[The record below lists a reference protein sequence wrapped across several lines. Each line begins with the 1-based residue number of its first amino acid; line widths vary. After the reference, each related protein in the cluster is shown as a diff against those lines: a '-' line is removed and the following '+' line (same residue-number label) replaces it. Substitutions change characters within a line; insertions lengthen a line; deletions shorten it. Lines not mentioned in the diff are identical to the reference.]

1 MKKLTLALAFSMVIS
16 AGGLLSGQELGM
28 SEDEMFKDAD
38 VMVDSNTI
46 INEDISKSLDSESV
60 TFSGNLYSRA
70 TFNMTKD
77 WLAGLTDGDKNLFSA
92 YLEGNFFLDI
102 RLRKSFKA
110 FVNLA
115 INYKSVAS
123 GYEIYGTTYILMTNV
138 LGSGVD
144 LSGENTKIILKEVF
158 IDLNIDK
165 NAYFR
170 LGKQVLQWGQG
181 YFWNPTDLINNE
193 LKSFS
198 DMSRYREGSFG
209 LKITIPYETYFNF
222 YGFIDARQVEK
233 FTDIAVAGKIQFL
246 LGITEIAFSGWAK
259 QGFYPVY
266 GFDFT
271 TALGG
276 FNLYGEMSISYG
288 DNHKR
293 LGDPVILGPFTNYTL
308 LSVDDKWVPRITL
321 GFMKTF
327 DWDLPDRITL
337 VGEFYYND
345 GGYYDNVFKDPAKI
359 NALFMN
365 NLYQANY
372 NSVYYGAIFLSISR
386 FPIQDMSVSVNALGN
401 FNDYSFIVMGGLS
414 YSPVNNCTLGFN
426 IYGYLGEDDC
436 EYTAS
441 GNRLGLEATA
451 KVVF

>member
-1 MKKLTLALAFSMVIS
+1 MLAV
-16 AGGLLSGQELGM
+16 GLINGQELGM
-28 SEDEMFKDAD
+28 DEDDMFKDAD
-38 VMVDSNTI
+38 MMVDSNTI
-46 INEDISKSLDSESV
+46 INEDINKSIDSESV
-60 TFSGNLYSRA
+60 TFSGNLFSRA
-70 TFNMTKD
+70 SFNMTKD
-77 WLAGLTDGDKNLFSA
+77 WLHGQTDGDKNLFSA

-102 RLRKSFKA
+102 RLRKNFKA

-123 GYEIYGTTYILMTNV
+123 GYEIYGTTYIMMTNI

-158 IDLNIDK
+158 VDMNIDK
-165 NAYFR
+165 NVYFR

-181 YFWNPTDLINNE
+181 YFWNPTDLINSE

-198 DMSRYREGSFG
+198 DMNRNREGSFG

-222 YGFIDARQVEK
+222 YGFIDARKVEK
-233 FTDIAVAGKIQFL
+233 FTDFAVAGKIQFL

-276 FNLYGEMSISYG
+276 FNFYGEMSISYG
-288 DNHKR
+288 DNRKK
-293 LGDPVILGPFTNYTL
+293 LGDPVIFGPITNYTTVP
-308 LSVDDKWVPRITL
+308 VDGRWVPRITL
-321 GFMKTF
+321 GFMKMF
-327 DWDLPDRITL
+327 DWEVPDRITL

-359 NALFMN
+359 NTLLMN

-372 NSVYYGAIFLSISR
+372 NSVYYGALFLSISR
-386 FPIQDMSVSVNALGN
+386 FPIQDMSVSLNALGN
-401 FNDYSFIVMGGLS
+401 FNDYSFVVMGGIN
-414 YSPVNNCTLGFN
+414 YSPVNYCTLGFN

-436 EYTAS
+436 EYTAT
-441 GNRLGLEATA
+441 GNRLALDATV